1 MSIDYKVIERGQPG
15 IVGGGEK
22 KFYAQIVYGKEVTVQ
37 ELVSEI
43 ERFSA
48 LSEADILGVITA
60 LENVIQEKLSQSR
73 IVRLEKLGSLYPSI
87 SSNAEDNMRD
97 VDSQTIKKVSV
108 NYRPGK
114 RILDT
119 MKNAGFNKN

>member
-1 MSIDYKVIERGQPG
+1 MSIDYKVVEKGQPG
-15 IVGGGEK
+15 VVGGGEK
-22 KFYAQIVYGKEVTVQ
+22 KFYAQIVYGKEVTID
-37 ELVSEI
+37 ELVAEI

-48 LSEADILGVITA
+48 LSEADIRGVIIA
-60 LENVIQEKLSQSR
+60 LENVIQEKLAQSR
-73 IVRLEKLGSLYPSI
+73 IVRLEKLGSLYPAI
-87 SSNAEDNMRD
+87 SSNAEEEMKD
-97 VDSQTIKKVSV
+97 VGSKTIKKVSV